1 MAVEKPMEPSNI
13 LLMMGDGAEPEL
25 DVEMEVPEELDA
37 LEVIMD
43 DGSVVVE
50 FGQSTDIDGEVEHD
64 ANLAEYI
71 EDDEL
76 ESIASD
82 LIDHFSSDRE
92 SRSEW
97 ANAYIKGM
105 DLLGMKVEE
114 RTEPWNGASGVYH
127 PMMTEAV
134 IKFQAQAMGELLPA
148 AGPVRSKIMGK
159 LTPEKFEQAQRVETE
174 LNYLITEKMPDYRD
188 EMEQMLFK
196 LPMAG
201 SAFKKIYFDPITERP
216 VSQFVPAEDLVVSY
230 GASNLRT
237 APRFTHVMKRTP
249 EEILKLQ
256 VNGFY
261 RDVELPTA
269 TKEITD
275 IEEKYNELEGSE
287 PTFSDD
293 PRHTLLEMHVDLDLP
308 EPFDDVD
315 GVALPYVVTID
326 KSSSTILSIRRNWY
340 EEDMKREKRMHVV
353 HFPYLPGM
361 GFYGTGLIHTLGGLT
376 KSATSIMRQ
385 LIDAGTL
392 SNLPAGFKA
401 KGMRI
406 TGDNTPIMPGE
417 FRDVDVP
424 AGTIKES
431 IVPLPYKEPSSVLYS
446 LLGNVVDEGRRIG
459 AVGDIQVGDINGQ
472 APVGTTL
479 ALMERSMQVM
489 SGIQARLHA
498 AMKQELRILARIVH
512 DYMPAEYAYEMDEPS
527 DRISDFDGRVDVIPV
542 SDPNAATMAQRIM
555 QYQAALQLSQQ
566 APQMYD
572 MGKLHRQ
579 MLEVLGIQDAE
590 DIIKLP
596 EDIKPADPV
605 TENMMILKQEPIKAF
620 AYQDH
625 EAHIQTHMLAM
636 QDPKIQQIVGQSPFA
651 SAIQSAMMSHITEHV
666 ALQYRVEIQKQLG
679 VELPDPEAPLP
690 EELELQ
696 VSRLASQAADKLF
709 QKNQAEA
716 AAEQAAAQQAD
727 PLTQIQQR
735 ELMIKEK
742 ELAHKIEMDKLKA
755 EVDAATKVENARLQ
769 QARIDSEEQ
778 KEAARIGIKVAEL
791 ETDQKEAAVRLAL
804 DVAEKVDF
812 DG

>member
-1 MAVEKPMEPSNI
+1 MAVEKPMEPSDI
-13 LLMMGDGAEPEL
+13 LTMGADGAEPEL
-25 DVEMEVPEELDA
+25 DIEIEVPEELDA

-50 FGQSTDIDGEVEHD
+50 FGQGTDIQEEIAHD
-64 ANLAEYI
+64 DNLAEHI
-71 EDDEL
+71 EDGEL

-148 AGPVRSKIMGK
+148 SGPVRSKIMGK

-326 KSSSTILSIRRNWY
+326 KSSSIILSIRRNWY

-385 LIDAGTL
+385 LVDAGTL

-401 KGMRI
+401 RGMRI

-424 AGTIKES
+424 AGTIKDS

-446 LLGNVVDEGRRIG
+446 LLGNVVEEGRRIG

-512 DYMPAEYAYEMDEPS
+512 DYMPAEYAYEMDEPA

-605 TENMMILKQEPIKAF
+605 TENMMILKQEPVKAF

-651 SAIQSAMMSHITEHV
+651 SAIQAAMMSHITEHV

-716 AAEQAAAQQAD
+716 SAEQAAAQQAD

-755 EVDAATKVENARLQ
+755 EVDAATKVENARIQ

-791 ETDQKEAAVRLAL
+791 ETEQKEAAVRLVL